1 MAVGPRL
8 THAAAAAAAGRCD
21 TPRRLL
27 DAAVRSGQTKRQTKP
42 AVARALPPSQNPVVG
57 TTLGNYL
64 SPEEAVALGLSD
76 ELLALWGVVGG
87 RISSRQ
93 TTLEGAV
100 KKMKKLPKRKQLP
113 HQRQRLRK
121 RRRLQKKRW
130 RKLPHQRQRLRERRR
145 LQQEL
150 RLGLNQQW
158 MHQHKTQKKKNQKH
172 NQPPAQQPPP
182 SALAMTPATTPA
194 AAESEPA
201 TTVAATPSNNI
212 NNHKGSKTN
221 FLTKITKSCMF
232 VKKQMTSRLP
242 RPIWIV

>member
-145 LQQEL
+145 LQQEQ
-150 RLGLNQQW
+150 RLGQGRRQGRQGRRQGRRRRRGRGDRR
-158 MHQHKTQKKKNQKH
+158 HRQGR
-172 NQPPAQQPPP
+172 
-182 SALAMTPATTPA
+182 
-194 AAESEPA
+194 E
-201 TTVAATPSNNI
+201 
-212 NNHKGSKTN
+212 G
-221 FLTKITKSCMF
+221 
-232 VKKQMTSRLP
+232 
-242 RPIWIV
+242 